1 MWATEYFNALL
12 IIDYKSEAKE
22 NRSQMFWGFL
32 CMSDLSKQQIN
43 LSTSKSFYF
52 WISCVWILSD
62 ACGLYSFVQFSMCVL
77 MPVCLLHCQHVWHY
91 ENGLTCD
98 AFSVSD
104 AGAAKHL
111 LVLSSFF
118 FFFWFICLL
127 LFCFLYSFLPDM
139 SAATWY
145 RWPLPSYCQLRC
157 IIKVPD
163 TNHGVVFLSGGG
175 SCKYIYHYTFM
186 LIF

>member
-62 ACGLYSFVQFSMCVL
+62 ACGLYSFVQFSMCVS
-77 MPVCLLHCQHVWHY
+77 MPVCLLHCQHVWQY
-91 ENGLTCD
+91 ENGLTC
-98 AFSVSD
+98 SVFLMQELQNICWFYPVF
-104 AGAAKHL
+104 L
-111 LVLSSFF
+111 LFC
-118 FFFWFICLL
+118 FWIFWVCLL
-127 LFCFLYSFLPDM
+127 LFCFFSFFFFFPDM

-145 RWPLPSYCQLRC
+145 RWPLC
-157 IIKVPD
+157 
-163 TNHGVVFLSGGG
+163 
-175 SCKYIYHYTFM
+175 
-186 LIF
+186 LIVS

>member
-118 FFFWFICLL
+118 FFFLVYLFAFVLL
-127 LFCFLYSFLPDM
+127 PLFFSPRHVSCDLIQMATAVLL
-139 SAATWY
+139 SAKMHYKGTWY
-145 RWPLPSYCQLRC
+145 QPRC
-157 IIKVPD
+157 
-163 TNHGVVFLSGGG
+163 GVSVWRR
-175 SCKYIYHYTFM
+175 
-186 LIF
+186 

>member
-62 ACGLYSFVQFSMCVL
+62 ACGLYSFVQFSMCVS
-77 MPVCLLHCQHVWHY
+77 MPVCLLHCQHVWQY
-91 ENGLTCD
+91 ENGLTCSVFLMQELQNICWFYPVFCFVCLALF
-98 AFSVSD
+98 AFV
-104 AGAAKHL
+104 L
-111 LVLSSFF
+111 LLFF
-118 FFFWFICLL
+118 FF
-127 LFCFLYSFLPDM
+127 P
-139 SAATWY
+139 T
-145 RWPLPSYCQLRC
+145 CQLRL
-157 IIKVPD
+157 D
-163 TNHGVVFLSGGG
+163 TDGHCVL
-175 SCKYIYHYTFM
+175 
-186 LIF
+186 